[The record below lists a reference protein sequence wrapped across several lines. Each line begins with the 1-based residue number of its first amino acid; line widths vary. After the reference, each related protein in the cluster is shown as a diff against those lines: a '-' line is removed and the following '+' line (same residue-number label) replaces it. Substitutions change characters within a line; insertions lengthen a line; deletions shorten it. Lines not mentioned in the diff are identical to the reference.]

1 MSLQSDS
8 IPEHQRIDYHP
19 AAGPTLDWQ
28 GWTWGE
34 HHVQQG
40 KNTGCYTLV
49 NQHWFIRHVVPC
61 WNPCCSIIVPSMKPP
76 GQATWTNWSFASTAA
91 GSAWRLRCCESPR
104 SQCSHTPSCQIH
116 KMAWKGCFEWCI
128 MMWMMVEKSALSLE
142 RCYTAGKASSKVVGL
157 LNFVEYI

>member
-34 HHVQQG
+34 HHVQQE

-61 WNPCCSIIVPSMKPP
+61 WNPCCSI
-76 GQATWTNWSFASTAA
+76 NETAA
-91 GSAWRLRCCESPR
+91 GSSYMDQLVFCFHSCRIRLETAVLRKPKKPVFTHSVLPNSYNGLKR
-104 SQCSHTPSCQIH
+104 
-116 KMAWKGCFEWCI
+116 ML
-128 MMWMMVEKSALSLE
+128 WMMYNDVNDGWKKCAVFGTMLHSRQGFLKS
-142 RCYTAGKASSKVVGL
+142 CWIVK
-157 LNFVEYI
+157 IC